1 VRIYCR
7 RKKAREKI
15 YNRKLRYYDSFERD
29 SLFNMELLYYTV
41 GQKKM
46 NVLYAFVPTY
56 LECTGCTV
64 YLRQNAYSTV
74 LGLAVSFAVGDCVG
88 GHHSYPFFTIKSNCC

>member
-1 VRIYCR
+1 
-7 RKKAREKI
+7 
-15 YNRKLRYYDSFERD
+15 
-29 SLFNMELLYYTV
+29 
-41 GQKKM
+41 M

-74 LGLAVSFAVGDCVG
+74 LGLAVSFAVGDGVLADIIHTLSLQSNQIAVKQRMRVLFVWRQTILYRDRSYLGERDISYVG
-88 GHHSYPFFTIKSNCC
+88 NGGEI